1 LGWQIDSGVFRT
13 LQTLSQGVGAPTSGI
28 GLLASADSSG
38 GSDSATVFASARLQH
53 PTPCVPTGTFTLS
66 SIPNNGDGFWGT
78 GRVSVNGVTISL
90 PVQPEL
96 GARFLKLRAS
106 LVSQIYSGSALIING
121 DSITNGLQASSPQTN
136 YVGLITRFANMGIAL
151 DEAVLSNFDTT
162 DTSGG
167 PAFHGLTFASPST
180 VTNGTGGPLQTS
192 LLLQPGQ
199 SMSFVGAYE
208 RVDVTYTGVSGGT
221 LVFAYGGA
229 TYATVNTTASG
240 NDLLAGA
247 GATGQTASGTYS
259 ITNTGSVAVEIT
271 SLMRFGV
278 KASGS
283 PPRLYVCRFAH
294 GNYRFTNYGSA
305 QIASMMRIATAI
317 AGGTNHFLVPAL
329 GTNDSI
335 GGVAYATL
343 KANVTS
349 YVNAW
354 VSAGIPVSQ
363 MLPVMP
369 WRWTSYG
376 GGGSFEQGNA
386 AIRDAYRSLGI
397 GRFVQ
402 TDGFDMVA
410 QGYGAHPNDA
420 GFLLEFNALVSA
432 FCAGRFNPSP
442 KEN

>member
-1 LGWQIDSGVFRT
+1 
-13 LQTLSQGVGAPTSGI
+13 
-28 GLLASADSSG
+28 
-38 GSDSATVFASARLQH
+38 
-53 PTPCVPTGTFTLS
+53 
-66 SIPNNGDGFWGT
+66 
-78 GRVSVNGVTISL
+78 
-90 PVQPEL
+90 
-96 GARFLKLRAS
+96 
-106 LVSQIYSGSALIING
+106 
-121 DSITNGLQASSPQTN
+121 
-136 YVGLITRFANMGIAL
+136 
-151 DEAVLSNFDTT
+151 
-162 DTSGG
+162 
-167 PAFHGLTFASPST
+167 
-180 VTNGTGGPLQTS
+180 
-192 LLLQPGQ
+192 
-199 SMSFVGAYE
+199 
-208 RVDVTYTGVSGGT
+208 
-221 LVFAYGGA
+221 
-229 TYATVNTTASG
+229 
-240 NDLLAGA
+240 
-247 GATGQTASGTYS
+247 
-259 ITNTGSVAVEIT
+259 
-271 SLMRFGV
+271 MRFGV

-420 GFLLEFNALVSA
+420 ASCLSSTLSFRRSA
-432 FCAGRFNPSP
+432 PDDLTPHPRRTDHAARIAPAEKDQRPSHGSGRRTAC
-442 KEN
+442 